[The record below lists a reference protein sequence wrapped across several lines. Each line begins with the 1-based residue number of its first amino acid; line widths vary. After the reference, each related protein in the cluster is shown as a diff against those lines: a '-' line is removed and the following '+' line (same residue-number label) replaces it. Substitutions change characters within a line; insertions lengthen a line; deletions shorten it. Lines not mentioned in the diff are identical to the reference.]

1 MKSFISKLG
10 VSLTAFALVVAPTLA
25 LAQTAPTV
33 SIVSPSNNAQVTVN
47 QAVTLQAQVSGG
59 VAPVKYNWTF
69 SEGEAKSGQTV
80 SHTFTSTGSK
90 TITVKAID
98 RNLADDTETIT
109 VNVVNATTQD
119 VVISNVQ
126 VTDKTQNAATITW
139 TTNIPATSRVIY
151 DTASRRVSATD
162 GGTIGSA
169 PNYGYTNSTTRD
181 DAKVTSHSVRLTG
194 LTPNTT
200 YYFRVLSAR

>member
-47 QAVTLQAQVSGG
+47 QAVTFQAQVSGG
-59 VAPVKYNWTF
+59 VAPVTYNWTF
-69 SEGEAKSGQTV
+69 SEGQAKSGQTV
-80 SHTFTSTGSK
+80 SHTFTSIGTK

-109 VNVVNATTQD
+109 VNVVNAASTD

-126 VTDKTQNAATITW
+126 VSDISQNAATITW

-151 DTASRRVSATD
+151 DTASRKVEN

-169 PNYGYTNSTTRD
+169 PNYGYANSTTRD

-194 LTPNTT
+194 LSSKTQ
-200 YYFRVLSAR
+200 YFFRVLSSK